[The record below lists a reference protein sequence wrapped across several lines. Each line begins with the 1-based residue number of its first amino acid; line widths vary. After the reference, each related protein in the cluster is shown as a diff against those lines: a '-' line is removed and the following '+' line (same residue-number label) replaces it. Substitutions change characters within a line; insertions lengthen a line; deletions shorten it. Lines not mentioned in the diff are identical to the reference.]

1 MKHRWD
7 DEVYGDDAAVAFLRK
22 QPRRDEGVRLRQ
34 RGITRGRE
42 WVVLPNGQ
50 SVIWKEER

>member
-1 MKHRWD
+1 MKGED

-50 SVIWKEER
+50 SVMWKEER